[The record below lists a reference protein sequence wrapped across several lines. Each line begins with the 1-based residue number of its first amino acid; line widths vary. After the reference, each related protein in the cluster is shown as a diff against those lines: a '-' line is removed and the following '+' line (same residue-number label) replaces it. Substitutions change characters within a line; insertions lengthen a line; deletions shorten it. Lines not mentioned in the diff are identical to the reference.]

1 MYMYVYIT
9 VCVYGLCVFALGRVA
24 FNWNAVD
31 IIDQTRSN
39 EWLLSVC
46 GQHVCY
52 SHIAKHVH
60 YQLASIQ
67 DKPLGQGLSY
77 GLVSSHSNKLSVNP

>member
-1 MYMYVYIT
+1 MNDFY
-9 VCVYGLCVFALGRVA
+9 LCVANMF
-24 FNWNAVD
+24 WH
-31 IIDQTRSN
+31 S
-39 EWLLSVC
+39 
-46 GQHVCY
+46 Y